1 MTTESSGPGPVE
13 VWLEEIAKATGRELD
28 DVKAVLAEHGVRPQT
43 ALPRPHSLSVT
54 EVEFEGVRPA
64 PAGDHDGGDDQ
75 EGEPFHFH
83 WKMGPGVWCLASS
96 GKNEAGKSSVL
107 EIILWCLR
115 GRSALQRDVQSW
127 LHRVRTEFV
136 LDDETLVVEMTVSN
150 SKPSGTVASKD
161 TGAVLL
167 TFDNAATFE
176 ELMDA
181 FMLDRLGLE
190 PLRTQQK
197 RPEGVDGPPLTGELS
212 WPAYASALHI
222 NRSGLGHLLGNEAR
236 NALPTRLLELFLGAP
251 WAATMVSA
259 SVAHKIVTA
268 QLSAAKA
275 RAQAEA
281 DERKSKIDELDR
293 SLQRAQERLDA
304 LPDLGQSAA
313 DLNGAYQD
321 LAAATEAAGAAQR
334 ELAEARSQHDELE
347 HQRQNLAA
355 LVHAAHEAALA
366 KAFFHT
372 LKPTVCPRCDAQ
384 VTQTQWAREDE
395 GHCSLC
401 TSELHPSPTQYDGTS
416 ADEDGLD
423 DVDDVDDDQELR
435 QTLAQVQQAV
445 ETAATVLADKQ
456 ARATAVTAALG
467 QTRNALQEAL
477 ARPATG
483 DRRAAELEVARLK
496 GALDERRGRFDD
508 LGDPAGLAP
517 LQRDQDILKAAEK
530 AAHTR
535 RTQALK
541 EVIRA
546 VQTDIVTMGR
556 QLGLEMLE
564 DVELGTSATL
574 KVWKGGQH
582 QSYGSLTEGEQLRL
596 KIVTTTALL
605 RHGIRTGVG
614 RHPGLLIIDSPGAE
628 EVDRGDLELMLEG
641 LVQLTETAPRL
652 QVVVATA
659 RGQEVASVIP
669 EDQLRLAP
677 AGERL
682 W

>member
-1 MTTESSGPGPVE
+1 MSTEGDALGPVE
-13 VWLEEIAKATGRELD
+13 AWLEEIAKAAGQELD
-28 DVKAVLAEHGVRPQT
+28 VVKAVLAEHGVRPQT
-43 ALPRPHSLSVT
+43 ALPRPHSLRVT

-64 PAGDHDGGDDQ
+64 PAGDHGSDAGE
-75 EGEPFHFH
+75 EGEPFHFQ
-83 WKMGPGVWCLASS
+83 WKLGPGVWCLASS

-107 EIILWCLR
+107 EIVLWCLR
-115 GRSALQRDVQSW
+115 GRSGLQRDVQSW
-127 LHRVRTEFV
+127 LRRVRTEFV

-150 SKPSGTVASKD
+150 SKPAGTVISKES
-161 TGAVLL
+161 GLALFS
-167 TFDNAATFE
+167 FDNAATFE

-181 FMLDRLGLE
+181 FMLERLGLE

-259 SVAHKIVTA
+259 AVAQKLVAA

-281 DERKSKIDELDR
+281 DERQSKIDELDH
-293 SLQRAQERLDA
+293 SLQQAQDRLDT
-304 LPDLGQSAA
+304 LPDLGQNAV
-313 DLNGAYQD
+313 DLNASYQA
-321 LAAATEAAGAAQR
+321 LTEATEAAGNAQR
-334 ELAEARSQHDELE
+334 ELAEARTQHDELE
-347 HQRQNLAA
+347 QQRQSLAA

-384 VTQTQWAREDE
+384 VTQAQWAREDE

-401 TSELHPSPTQYDGTS
+401 TSTLHPATAQYDGTP
-416 ADEDGLD
+416 ADDDGL
-423 DVDDVDDDQELR
+423 DDVDDDQELR

-445 ETAATVLADKQ
+445 ETAAAALADKQ
-456 ARATAVTAALG
+456 GRATETTAALS
-467 QTRNALQEAL
+467 QAQSALQDAL
-477 ARPATG
+477 ARPAAG
-483 DRRAAELEVARLK
+483 DRRAAELEVARLR

-530 AAHTR
+530 AAHAR

-541 EVIRA
+541 EVLQA

-564 DVELGTSATL
+564 AVELGTSATL

-582 QSYGSLTEGEQLRL
+582 QPYGSLTEGEQLRL

-628 EVDRGDLELMLEG
+628 EVDRGDLELMLQG
-641 LVQLTETAPRL
+641 LVQLTETAPQL
-652 QVVVATA
+652 QVVIATA
-659 RGQEVASVIP
+659 RGQEVATVIP
-669 EDQLRLAP
+669 ADQLRLAP

>member
-1 MTTESSGPGPVE
+1 MSTQSDALGPVE
-13 VWLEEIAKATGRELD
+13 AWLEEIVKATGQEMD
-28 DVKAVLAEHGVRPQT
+28 VVKAVLAEHGVRPQT
-43 ALPRPHSLSVT
+43 ALPRPHSLRVT
-54 EVEFEGVRPA
+54 EMEFEGVRPA
-64 PAGDHDGGDDQ
+64 PAGEHGGDA
-75 EGEPFHFH
+75 GEKGDSFHFQ
-83 WKMGPGVWCLASS
+83 WKPGPGVWCLASS

-107 EIILWCLR
+107 EIVLWCLR
-115 GRSALQRDVQSW
+115 GRSGLHRDVQSW
-127 LHRVRTEFV
+127 LRRVRTEFV
-136 LDDETLVVEMTVSN
+136 LDDAALIVEMTISN
-150 SKPSGTVASKD
+150 SKPTGTVVSKG
-161 TGAVLL
+161 TGAPLFS
-167 TFDNAATFE
+167 FDNAATFE

-181 FMLDRLGLE
+181 FMLERLGLE

-197 RPEGVDGPPLTGELS
+197 RPDGVEGPPLTGELS

-259 SVAHKIVTA
+259 AVAQKLVAA

-281 DERKSKIDELDR
+281 AERRSKIDELDR
-293 SLQRAQERLDA
+293 SLKRAQHQLDA
-304 LPDLGQSAA
+304 LPDLGQNAT
-313 DLNGAYQD
+313 DLNVSYQ
-321 LAAATEAAGAAQR
+321 AFAEATEAAGTVQC
-334 ELAEARSQHDELE
+334 ELAEARKQHDELE
-347 HQRQNLAA
+347 QQRQALAA
-355 LVHAAHEAALA
+355 MVHAGREAALA
-366 KAFFHT
+366 KAFFHI

-384 VTQTQWAREDE
+384 VTQAQWAREDE

-401 TSELHPSPTQYDGTS
+401 TSELHPATTQYDGIP
-416 ADEDGLD
+416 ADEESFD
-423 DVDDVDDDQELR
+423 DVNDDQELR
-435 QTLAQVQQAV
+435 QTLTQVQQAV
-445 ETAATVLADKQ
+445 ETAATVLAGKQ
-456 ARATAVTAALG
+456 VVAADAAAALG
-467 QTRNALQEAL
+467 QAQSALQDAL
-477 ARPATG
+477 ARPAAG
-483 DRRAAELEVARLK
+483 DRRAAELEIARLR

-541 EVIRA
+541 GVLQA
-546 VQTDIVTMGR
+546 VQADIVTMGR

-564 DVELGTSATL
+564 AVELGTSATL

-582 QSYGSLTEGEQLRL
+582 QPHGSLTEGEQLRL
-596 KIVTTTALL
+596 KIVTITALL

-628 EVDRGDLELMLEG
+628 EVDRGDLELMLQG
-641 LVQLTETAPRL
+641 LVQLTEMAPQL
-652 QVVVATA
+652 QVIIATA

-669 EDQLRLAP
+669 ADQLRLAP

>member
-1 MTTESSGPGPVE
+1 VSTKNEAPGPVE
-13 VWLEEIAKATGRELD
+13 AWLEEIAKAAGQELD
-28 DVKAVLAEHGVRPQT
+28 AVKAVLAEHGVRPQT
-43 ALPRPHSLSVT
+43 ALPRPHSLRVT
-54 EVEFEGVRPA
+54 EVEFKGVRPA
-64 PAGDHDGGDDQ
+64 PAGEHDGNADREGD
-75 EGEPFHFH
+75 PFDFQ
-83 WKMGPGVWCLASS
+83 WKPGPGVWCLASS

-115 GRSALQRDVQSW
+115 GRSGLQRDVQSW
-127 LHRVRTEFV
+127 LRQVRTEFV
-136 LDDETLVVEMTVSN
+136 LDDETLVVEMTVAD
-150 SKPSGTVASKD
+150 SKPAGTVVSKD
-161 TGAVLL
+161 TGSTLFS
-167 TFDNAATFE
+167 FDNAATFE

-181 FMLDRLGLE
+181 FMLERLGLE
-190 PLRTQQK
+190 PLRIQQK

-259 SVAHKIVTA
+259 AVAQKLVTA

-275 RAQAEA
+275 HAQAEA
-281 DERKSKIDELDR
+281 AERQSKIDELDR
-293 SLQRAQERLDA
+293 SLQRAQDRLDA

-313 DLNGAYQD
+313 DLNASYQA
-321 LAAATEAAGAAQR
+321 LAEATEAAGTAQR
-334 ELAEARSQHDELE
+334 ELAEARTQHDELE
-347 HQRQNLAA
+347 QQRQSLAA
-355 LVHAAHEAALA
+355 LVHASHEAALA

-372 LKPTVCPRCDAQ
+372 LKPTVCPRCDAH
-384 VTQTQWAREDE
+384 VTQDQWAREDE

-401 TSELHPSPTQYDGTS
+401 TSQLRPATPQYDGTP
-416 ADEDGLD
+416 ADEEGL
-423 DVDDVDDDQELR
+423 DDVDDDQELR

-445 ETAATVLADKQ
+445 ETAATALADKQ
-456 ARATAVTAALG
+456 AQATDAAATLG
-467 QTRNALQEAL
+467 HAQNALQDAL
-477 ARPATG
+477 ARPAAG
-483 DRRAAELEVARLK
+483 DRREAELEVARLR

-530 AAHTR
+530 AAHAR

-541 EVIRA
+541 EVIQA

-564 DVELGTSATL
+564 AVELGTNATL

-582 QSYGSLTEGEQLRL
+582 QPYGSLTEGEQLRL

-628 EVDRGDLELMLEG
+628 EVNRGDLELMLQG
-641 LVQLTETAPRL
+641 LVQLTETAPQL
-652 QVVVATA
+652 QVIIATA

-669 EDQLRLAP
+669 TDQLRLAP

>member
-1 MTTESSGPGPVE
+1 MSTQGEARGPVE
-13 VWLEEIAKATGRELD
+13 AWLEEIAKASGQELD
-28 DVKAVLAEHGVRPQT
+28 VVKAVLAEHGVRPQT
-43 ALPRPHSLSVT
+43 ALPRPHSLQVT
-54 EVEFEGVRPA
+54 AVEFEGVRPA
-64 PAGDHDGGDDQ
+64 PAGEHDGNT
-75 EGEPFHFH
+75 GENGGPFYFQ
-83 WKMGPGVWCLASS
+83 WEPGPGVWCLASS

-107 EIILWCLR
+107 EIVLWCLR

-127 LHRVRTEFV
+127 LRRVRTEFV
-136 LDDETLVVEMTVSN
+136 LDDETLVVEMTISN
-150 SKPSGTVASKD
+150 SKPAGTVVSKA
-161 TGAVLL
+161 TGGALFS
-167 TFDNAATFE
+167 FDNAATFE
-176 ELMDA
+176 EQMDA
-181 FMLDRLGLE
+181 FMLERLGLE

-259 SVAHKIVTA
+259 AVAQKLVTA

-281 DERKSKIDELDR
+281 DERQSKIDELEG
-293 SLQRAQERLDA
+293 SLHRAQERLDA
-304 LPDLGQSAA
+304 LPDLGQNAA
-313 DLNGAYQD
+313 DLNASYRA
-321 LAAATEAAGAAQR
+321 LAEATQAAGTAQR
-334 ELAEARSQHDELE
+334 ELAEARTQHDELE
-347 HQRQNLAA
+347 QQRHSLAA

-372 LKPTVCPRCDAQ
+372 LKPTVCPRCDTQ
-384 VTQTQWAREDE
+384 VTQAQWAREDE

-401 TSELHPSPTQYDGTS
+401 TSELRPATTQYEGAS
-416 ADEDGLD
+416 ADEEDGLD
-423 DVDDVDDDQELR
+423 DVDDDLELR

-445 ETAATVLADKQ
+445 ATAATALADKQ
-456 ARATAVTAALG
+456 AKATDATATLG
-467 QTRNALQEAL
+467 QAQSNLQEAL
-477 ARPATG
+477 ARPAAG
-483 DRRAAELEVARLK
+483 DRRTAEIEVARLR

-517 LQRDQDILKAAEK
+517 LQRDQAILKAAEK

-535 RTQALK
+535 RTRALK
-541 EVIRA
+541 EVLQA
-546 VQTDIVTMGR
+546 VQADIVTMGR

-564 DVELGTSATL
+564 AVELGTSATL
-574 KVWKGGQH
+574 KVSKGGQT
-582 QSYGSLTEGEQLRL
+582 QPYGSLTEGEQLRL

-614 RHPGLLIIDSPGAE
+614 RHPGLLIVDSPGAE
-628 EVDRGDLELMLEG
+628 EVDRGDLELMLQG
-641 LVQLTETAPRL
+641 LVQLTETAPQL
-652 QVVVATA
+652 QVVIATA

-669 EDQLRLAP
+669 ADQLRLAP

>member
-1 MTTESSGPGPVE
+1 MSTDSDAVGPVE
-13 VWLEEIAKATGRELD
+13 EWLEEIAKVSGQELD
-28 DVKAVLAEHGVRPQT
+28 VVRAVLAEHGVRPQT
-43 ALPRPHSLSVT
+43 ALPRPHALRVA
-54 EVEFEGVRPA
+54 EVSFEGVRPA
-64 PAGDHDGGDDQ
+64 PAGGHDGDGEGDR
-75 EGEPFHFH
+75 FSFH
-83 WKMGPGVWCLASS
+83 WKPGPGVWCLASS

-115 GRSALQRDVQSW
+115 GRSGLQRDVQSW
-127 LHRVRTEFV
+127 LRRVRTEFI
-136 LDDETLVVEMTVSN
+136 LDDETLVVEMTVSG
-150 SKPSGTVASKD
+150 SKPAGTVVSKD
-161 TGAVLL
+161 TGAVLFS
-167 TFDNAATFE
+167 FDNAATFE
-176 ELMDA
+176 EQMDA
-181 FMLDRLGLE
+181 FMLERLGLE

-259 SVAHKIVTA
+259 AVAQKLVAA

-275 RAQAEA
+275 RAQADA
-281 DERKSKIDELDR
+281 AERQSKIDELEG
-293 SLQRAQERLDA
+293 SLHRAQQRLDA
-304 LPDLGQSAA
+304 LPDLGRSAA
-313 DLNGAYQD
+313 DLNTSYRA
-321 LAAATEAAGAAQR
+321 LAGATEAASAAQR
-334 ELAEARSQHDELE
+334 ELAAARTRHDELE
-347 HQRQNLAA
+347 QQRQSLASLA
-355 LVHAAHEAALA
+355 HAAHEAALA

-384 VTQTQWAREDE
+384 VTQAQWAREDE

-401 TSELHPSPTQYDGTS
+401 TSELHPAAVQYDGTA
-416 ADEDGLD
+416 ADDDGLD
-423 DVDDVDDDQELR
+423 VDDGRELR
-435 QTLAQVQQAV
+435 ETLAQVQQAV
-445 ETAATVLADKQ
+445 DAAATALADKQ
-456 ARATAVTAALG
+456 ANATEAAAVLG
-467 QTRNALQEAL
+467 QAQDALEDAL
-477 ARPATG
+477 ARPAGG
-483 DRRAAELEVARLK
+483 DRQAAELEVARLT

-530 AAHTR
+530 AAHAR

-541 EVIRA
+541 DVLQA
-546 VQTDIVTMGR
+546 VQNDIVTMGR

-564 DVELGTSATL
+564 AVELGTNATL

-582 QSYGSLTEGEQLRL
+582 QPYGSLTEGEQLRL

-628 EVDRGDLELMLEG
+628 EVDRGDLELMLDG
-641 LVQLTETAPRL
+641 LVQLTGTAPQL
-652 QVVVATA
+652 QVVIATA

-669 EDQLRLAP
+669 TDQLRLAP

>member
-1 MTTESSGPGPVE
+1 MSTESDALGPVE
-13 VWLEEIAKATGRELD
+13 AWLEEIAKAAGQELD
-28 DVKAVLAEHGVRPQT
+28 VVKAVLAEHGVRPQT
-43 ALPRPHSLSVT
+43 VLPRPHSLRVT

-64 PAGDHDGGDDQ
+64 PAGEHDGDAGEGD
-75 EGEPFHFH
+75 PFHFR
-83 WKMGPGVWCLASS
+83 WKPGPGVWCLASS

-107 EIILWCLR
+107 EIVLWCLR
-115 GRSALQRDVQSW
+115 GRSGLQRDVQSW
-127 LHRVRTEFV
+127 LRRVRTEFV
-136 LDDETLVVEMTVSN
+136 LDDETLVVEMTVAD
-150 SKPSGTVASKD
+150 SKPAGTVVSKD
-161 TGAVLL
+161 TGAALFS
-167 TFDNAATFE
+167 FDNAATFE

-181 FMLDRLGLE
+181 FMLERLGLE

-197 RPEGVDGPPLTGELS
+197 RPEGVDGPPLVGELS

-259 SVAHKIVTA
+259 AVAQKLVAA

-281 DERKSKIDELDR
+281 DERRSKIDELDR
-293 SLQRAQERLDA
+293 SLQRAQDRLDT
-304 LPDLGQSAA
+304 LPDLGQNAA
-313 DLNGAYQD
+313 DLNASYQA
-321 LAAATEAAGAAQR
+321 LAEATEAAGTAQR
-334 ELAEARSQHDELE
+334 ELAEARVQHDELE
-347 HQRQNLAA
+347 QQRQSLAA

-384 VTQTQWAREDE
+384 VTQGQWAREDE

-401 TSELHPSPTQYDGTS
+401 TSELHPATTQYDGTP
-416 ADEDGLD
+416 ADDDGL
-423 DVDDVDDDQELR
+423 DDVDDDQELR
-435 QTLAQVQQAV
+435 QTLAQVQHAV
-445 ETAATVLADKQ
+445 ETAATALAGKQ
-456 ARATAVTAALG
+456 AKATNAAATLR
-467 QTRNALQEAL
+467 QAQNALQDAL
-477 ARPATG
+477 ARPAAG
-483 DRRAAELEVARLK
+483 DRRAAELEVARLR

-508 LGDPAGLAP
+508 LGDPSGLAP

-530 AAHTR
+530 AAHAR

-541 EVIRA
+541 EVLQA

-564 DVELGTSATL
+564 AVELGTSATL

-614 RHPGLLIIDSPGAE
+614 RHPGLLIVDSPGAE
-628 EVDRGDLELMLEG
+628 EVDRGDLELMLQG
-641 LVQLTETAPRL
+641 LVQLTETAPQL
-652 QVVVATA
+652 QVIIATA

>member
-1 MTTESSGPGPVE
+1 MSTASGALGPVE
-13 VWLEEIAKATGRELD
+13 AWLDEIAKAAGQELD
-28 DVKAVLAEHGVRPQT
+28 VVRSVLAEHGVRPQT
-43 ALPRPHSLSVT
+43 ALPRPHSLRVT

-64 PAGDHDGGDDQ
+64 PAGESTGYAGDGDA
-75 EGEPFHFH
+75 FHFQ
-83 WKMGPGVWCLASS
+83 WKPGPGVWGLASS

-115 GRSALQRDVQSW
+115 GRSGLQRDVQSW
-127 LHRVRTEFV
+127 LRRVRTEFV
-136 LDDETLVVEMTVSN
+136 LDDETLVVEMTVASGR
-150 SKPSGTVASKD
+150 PVGTVVSKD
-161 TGAVLL
+161 AGAVLFS
-167 TFDNAATFE
+167 FDNAATFE

-181 FMLDRLGLE
+181 FMLERLGLE
-190 PLRTQQK
+190 PLRIQQK

-259 SVAHKIVTA
+259 AVAQKLVAA
-268 QLSAAKA
+268 QLSAATA

-281 DERKSKIDELDR
+281 DERQSKIDELDR
-293 SLQRAQERLDA
+293 SLRHAQDRLDT

-313 DLNGAYQD
+313 DLTASYQA
-321 LAAATEAAGAAQR
+321 LAEATEAAGTAQR
-334 ELAEARSQHDELE
+334 ELAEARLQHDELE
-347 HQRQNLAA
+347 QQRQSLTA
-355 LVHAAHEAALA
+355 LVHSAHEAALA

-384 VTQTQWAREDE
+384 VSQAQWAREDE

-401 TSELHPSPTQYDGTS
+401 TSELHPVTTQYDG
-416 ADEDGLD
+416 APDDDGL
-423 DVDDVDDDQELR
+423 DDVDDDQELR
-435 QTLAQVQQAV
+435 QTLAQVQHAV
-445 ETAATVLADKQ
+445 ETAATALAGKQ
-456 ARATAVTAALG
+456 AKATSAATALRQA
-467 QTRNALQEAL
+467 QNALQDAL
-477 ARPATG
+477 ARPAGG
-483 DRRAAELEVARLK
+483 DRWEAELEVARLR
-496 GALDERRGRFDD
+496 GALDERQGRFDD
-508 LGDPAGLAP
+508 LGDPVGLAP
-517 LQRDQDILKAAEK
+517 LQRDQAILKAAER
-530 AAHTR
+530 AAHAR

-541 EVIRA
+541 EVLQA
-546 VQTDIVTMGR
+546 VQSDIVTMGR

-564 DVELGTSATL
+564 AVELGTSATL

-582 QSYGSLTEGEQLRL
+582 QPYGSLTEGEQLRL

-641 LVQLTETAPRL
+641 LVQLTETSPQL
-652 QVVVATA
+652 QIIIATA

-669 EDQLRLAP
+669 TDQLRLAP
-677 AGERL
+677 AGQRL

>member
-1 MTTESSGPGPVE
+1 MSAEVDALGPVE
-13 VWLEEIAKATGRELD
+13 EWLEEIAEAAGQELEV
-28 DVKAVLAEHGVRPQT
+28 VKAVLAEHGVRPQT
-43 ALPRPHSLSVT
+43 ALPRPHSLRVT

-64 PAGDHDGGDDQ
+64 PAVEHDGDAGAQGD
-75 EGEPFHFH
+75 PFHFQ
-83 WKMGPGVWCLASS
+83 WKLGPGVWCLASS

-107 EIILWCLR
+107 EIVLWCLR
-115 GRSALQRDVQSW
+115 GRSGLQRDVQSW
-127 LHRVRTEFV
+127 LRRVRTEFV

-150 SKPSGTVASKD
+150 SKPAGTVVSKD
-161 TGAVLL
+161 SGVALFS
-167 TFDNAATFE
+167 FDNAAVFE

-181 FMLDRLGLE
+181 FMLERLGLE

-259 SVAHKIVTA
+259 AVAQKLVAA

-281 DERKSKIDELDR
+281 DERQSKIDELDR
-293 SLQRAQERLDA
+293 SLQQAQERLDT
-304 LPDLGQSAA
+304 LPDLGQNAV
-313 DLNGAYQD
+313 DLNASYQA
-321 LAAATEAAGAAQR
+321 LTEATGAAGTAQR
-334 ELAEARSQHDELE
+334 ELAEARTQHDDLE
-347 HQRQNLAA
+347 QQRQSLAA

-384 VTQTQWAREDE
+384 VTQSQWAREDE

-401 TSELHPSPTQYDGTS
+401 TSALRPATVQYDGTP
-416 ADEDGLD
+416 ADEDGL
-423 DVDDVDDDQELR
+423 DDVDDDQELR

-445 ETAATVLADKQ
+445 ETAAAALADKQ
-456 ARATAVTAALG
+456 AKATETAAALG
-467 QTRNALQEAL
+467 QAQSALQDAL
-477 ARPATG
+477 DRPAAG
-483 DRRAAELEVARLK
+483 DRRAAELEVARLR

-508 LGDPAGLAP
+508 LDDPAGLAP

-530 AAHTR
+530 AAHAR

-541 EVIRA
+541 EVLQA

-564 DVELGTSATL
+564 AVELGTSATL

-582 QSYGSLTEGEQLRL
+582 QPYGSLTEGEQLRL

-628 EVDRGDLELMLEG
+628 EVDRGDLELMLQG
-641 LVQLTETAPRL
+641 LVQLTETAPQL
-652 QVVVATA
+652 QVVIATA

-669 EDQLRLAP
+669 ADQLRLAP